1 MTDFHTHILPGID
14 DGSKDMDMTEQM
26 LEAEMQ
32 QGVSHIFATPH
43 FYAHRRSVDSFLDR
57 RSAAMDKVRKLL
69 ESRPEL
75 PRVTAGA
82 EVYYFAGIGKSDRLP
97 DLCIDGSDI
106 LLLEMPFGQWHSSML
121 DDIEDILCKRRLR
134 LVMAHLDRYEH
145 LQKDRRV
152 WDRVMDMPLTIQL
165 NCEPIINSGSFF
177 RKNHDHKFCFEVLS
191 EYSNCIIGSD
201 CHNITDRAPNISKA
215 RKVIEEKAGAARLK
229 QLDTYTEE
237 LLGGL

>member
-82 EVYYFAGIGKSDRLP
+82 EVYYFPGMGAADQLP
-97 DLCIDGSDI
+97 
-106 LLLEMPFGQWHSSML
+106 LLAVAQ
-121 DDIEDILCKRRLR
+121 
-134 LVMAHLDRYEH
+134 
-145 LQKDRRV
+145 Q
-152 WDRVMDMPLTIQL
+152 
-165 NCEPIINSGSFF
+165 
-177 RKNHDHKFCFEVLS
+177 
-191 EYSNCIIGSD
+191 
-201 CHNITDRAPNISKA
+201 KA
-215 RKVIEEKAGAARLK
+215 R
-229 QLDTYTEE
+229 
-237 LLGGL
+237 